1 MITIRHRGNF
11 NNTERFF
18 TRAQKLELSSI
29 LNKYGRTG
37 VSALASMTPTE
48 TGLTAA
54 SWTYE
59 VEVGRDFAAIYWSN
73 TNENQGVNIAVILQ
87 YGHGTGTGGYV
98 SGRDYINPAIEPVF
112 DEIAEAA
119 WKEVTR

>member
-48 TGLTAA
+48 TGLTSA

-119 WKEVTR
+119 WKEVTG